1 MLDAYII
8 EKIKQ
13 EELERQQRSDEGRR
27 IWLERPRPSIE
38 EPRDA
43 EDAEADRGTIVIP
56 LHPDDVEED
65 AA

>member
-13 EELERQQRSDEGRR
+13 EELERQRQFEEGRR
-27 IWLERPRPSIE
+27 IYLELPQNWRE
-38 EPRDA
+38 EPRQ
-43 EDAEADRGTIVIP
+43 EEEEEQGGPIIIP
-56 LHPDDVEED
+56 LHPDDVED

>member
-27 IWLERPRPSIE
+27 IWLELPMPSDQ
-38 EPRDA
+38 EPRA
-43 EDAEADRGTIVIP
+43 EEAEPERGTIVIP
-56 LHPDDVEED
+56 LHPGDVED